1 MASRS
6 IAVLMLVVFAS
17 ACATPRV
24 VRLDTGQGQALEHP
38 VPTTGRAVAVG
49 EEDFEE
55 ARERGWAMTFEQAV
69 EYALNEA
76 DHGGMG
82 ETARS

>member
-1 MASRS
+1 VPVYVYYEPHRS
-6 IAVLMLVVFAS
+6 LYERTV
-17 ACATPRV
+17 AT
-24 VRLDTGQGQALEHP
+24 VRAKL
-38 VPTTGRAVAVG
+38 G